1 VQSVLTAPAAQEAA
15 VRVLM
20 IAAPGAGK
28 GTQAERIAEHF
39 HVPHL
44 ATGDMLRE
52 HVARGTELGRE
63 VKGHLDRGELVPDEV
78 VLAMV
83 RQALVSAR
91 SGNGYVLDG
100 VPRTMPQ
107 ARACYQM
114 AAELGMA
121 AEIVLHLRIEEA
133 LLVGRLLARA
143 ADQGRSDD
151 TEEVIRHRIEVYD
164 EVTRPILAWYRE
176 RNILVSVDGDQPVS
190 DVARDIR
197 AALTALGLAEL
208 PAPHR
213 PRAALDLT
221 GLDTAF
227 GAAPHP

>member
-1 VQSVLTAPAAQEAA
+1 

-190 DVARDIR
+190 DVARDIL

-221 GLDTAF
+221 GLATAF